1 MTTLKIETNDFLD
14 WYYNSG
20 SDQEQGEIALDLG
33 RRIIEG
39 LYEGGVT
46 ITPELILEEC
56 HQDVIP
62 LHLVEGYETFDE
74 EIGDVFTEYEVVL
87 I

>member
-1 MTTLKIETNDFLD
+1 MTTLKIKTNDFLD

-20 SDQEQGEIALDLG
+20 SDQEQEETALNLG
-33 RRIIEG
+33 RRVIEG
-39 LYEGGVT
+39 LFDGGIT
-46 ITPELILEEC
+46 IMPEEILNEC
-56 HQDVIP
+56 NHEVIP

-74 EIGDVFTEYEVVL
+74 EIGDIFTDYEVVL